1 MNPIRDPHPPAA
13 LPATGLPAA
22 AAILPAPRRDRLLIL
37 PVVAIAL
44 IVLLTGSLL
53 GLVARDRAAE
63 ARQKLTTDALWVEQ
77 YLRFQLSTYER
88 ELAGL
93 AHDLGRAEAAQLLAG
108 TGALMRE
115 SHPEIVALT
124 LVDTG
129 GGVLARDPPGGG
141 GEGGHVPW
149 ARALAEPALIVGRA
163 VHGPPRA
170 DGTDMVTDVAMPA
183 HGPQGQPQV
192 LAMTISLDQLL
203 ALNVPW
209 WIAGR
214 YHVALTDAGGAALA
228 TRSTIAAPADAPA
241 HTIAFDPPLP
251 GTFVTLTSF
260 QSRAGL
266 GQSALVAAIAGLL
279 ALVVVSLAIV
289 ARQGRHRATA
299 EHALRAE
306 HAFRKAME
314 ESLTIGMR
322 ARARDGTVIYVN
334 PEFCRMVG
342 RPESDIVGLKPPHAY
357 WAPEIVDEG
366 MARHQRLLAS
376 GPVPQRFETRFQR
389 PDGSR
394 VDALVYEAPLIG
406 PDGAHLGWMGS
417 VIDITDRKRA
427 ESLRAKE
434 AERLQHSA
442 RLVTL
447 GEMASTLAHELN
459 QPLAAIA
466 GYAAGSRNLLASGAA
481 GAAELAPTLQ
491 KLEVQAQR
499 AGAILHRVQDF
510 ARKRPSRL
518 VSVDLGQVL
527 ATSVKFI
534 EDDARARGVPIHL
547 DLPDGAVRLA
557 ADPVLIE
564 QAVLNLV
571 RNALDALASQSV
583 PAPEVRVSLSADD
596 SQAHIRVADNG
607 PGISAESLADLF
619 APFHTTKPEG
629 LGLGLS
635 ICRSIVELHRGRLG
649 YHPGAGG
656 RGSLFVMTL
665 PLSEPE
671 PAP

>member
-1 MNPIRDPHPPAA
+1 MNPIRDPHPPGA

-22 AAILPAPRRDRLLIL
+22 AAILPAPRRDRLLVL

-53 GLVARDRAAE
+53 ALVARDRAAE

-88 ELAGL
+88 ELSGL
-93 AHDLGRAEAAQLLAG
+93 AHDLGRTEAAQLLPG
-108 TGALMRE
+108 TGVLMRE

-129 GGVLARDPPGGG
+129 GGVLARDPPSGDGDA
-141 GEGGHVPW
+141 PW
-149 ARALAEPALIVGRA
+149 ARALAEPALAGGRA

-170 DGTDMVTDVAMPA
+170 DGPDMVTDVAMPA

-192 LAMTISLDQLL
+192 LTMTISLNQLL

-342 RPESDIVGLKPPHAY
+342 RPEAEIVGLKPPHAY
-357 WAPEIVDEG
+357 WAPEIVAEG

-518 VSVDLGQVL
+518 VPVDLGQVL
-527 ATSVKFI
+527 ATSVNFI
-534 EDDARARGVPIHL
+534 EEDARARGVPIHL
-547 DLPDGAVRLA
+547 DLPDGAVRLS

-571 RNALDALASQSV
+571 RNALDALASQ
-583 PAPEVRVSLSADD
+583 PAEGREVRVSLRADA

-607 PGISAESLADLF
+607 PGIAVESLADLF

-635 ICRSIVELHRGRLG
+635 ICRSIVELHQGRLS
-649 YHPGAGG
+649 YHPGPGG
-656 RGSLFVMTL
+656 RGSLFEMTL
-665 PLSEPE
+665 PLSA
-671 PAP
+671 PAEVAP